1 MNNLEVFKVIVISA
15 LVTVAL
21 RLLPLFVKIPKNPI
35 MNKFFEALPYSVLAL
50 MVFPDIFT
58 SGGTTPYD
66 IVKILKQL
74 RSRTESV
81 NDFPNLEKYYWL
93 KIEELNVYIY
103 ENDKKY
109 YVEVPYN
116 AIYLINK
123 SQYNKLLEI
132 VK

>member
-15 LVTVAL
+15 LVTVSL

-66 IVKILKQL
+66 IVKILIGMGIAYIPFGLTVGLIAKNNGMY
-74 RSRTESV
+74 TIVTAAMSV
-81 NDFPNLEKYYWL
+81 G
-93 KIEELNVYIY
+93 IY
-103 ENDKKY
+103 
-109 YVEVPYN
+109 
-116 AIYLINK
+116 A
-123 SQYNKLLEI
+123 SG
-132 VK
+132 

>member
-58 SGGTTPYD
+58 SGGTVPYD
-66 IVKILKQL
+66 IVKILIGMGVVTFLSLK
-74 RSRTESV
+74 
-81 NDFPNLEKYYWL
+81 NLDL
-93 KIEELNVYIY
+93 EL
-103 ENDKKY
+103 
-109 YVEVPYN
+109 
-116 AIYLINK
+116 LFRCR
-123 SQYNKLLEI
+123 LL
-132 VK
+132 

>member
-1 MNNLEVFKVIVISA
+1 MSFIKIIQSKFLILITLILAILGFFLYSTSTRKINFNPEKFARIEVFSKE
-15 LVTVAL
+15 
-21 RLLPLFVKIPKNPI
+21 RKIKDINSP
-35 MNKFFEALPYSVLAL
+35 NKI
-50 MVFPDIFT
+50 D
-58 SGGTTPYD
+58 D

-81 NDFPNLEKYYWL
+81 NDFPNLEKYYLL

-123 SQYNKLLEI
+123 IQYNKLLEI

>member
-50 MVFPDIFT
+50 MIFPDIFT

-66 IVKILKQL
+66 IVKILIGMGVVAFLSLKKFGL
-74 RSRTESV
+74 GIIVSV
-81 NDFPNLEKYYWL
+81 SLVMIFLFDLAK
-93 KIEELNVYIY
+93 
-103 ENDKKY
+103 
-109 YVEVPYN
+109 
-116 AIYLINK
+116 IYLIK
-123 SQYNKLLEI
+123 
-132 VK
+132 

>member
-21 RLLPLFVKIPKNPI
+21 RLLPLFAKILKNPI

-66 IVKILKQL
+66 IVKILIGMGVVAFLSLKRFGL
-74 RSRTESV
+74 GIIVSV
-81 NDFPNLEKYYWL
+81 SLVMIFLFDLVK
-93 KIEELNVYIY
+93 
-103 ENDKKY
+103 
-109 YVEVPYN
+109 
-116 AIYLINK
+116 IYLIK
-123 SQYNKLLEI
+123 
-132 VK
+132 